1 MKIKLEKVKEKQG
14 NKSFLAYELF
24 INQMNFDLHYH
35 PEFELTWIEKGN
47 GKRMIGNQLSDFTNG
62 DLALLGSNLPH
73 TWFSKEENFRAIII
87 QFSPEFI
94 ETFLTVKEFQDIQNL
109 LKNAQNGL
117 LFQQERTLVT
127 AIQELVS
134 LNDFEKIL
142 GLLKILETL
151 SESNGESLTN
161 QNYFTIN
168 QLNEKRIN
176 KVCHYIQMH
185 YQEEIS
191 LKKMAELLHFSES
204 NFCKF
209 FKKHTGKTFSE
220 YLNCIRI
227 DAVCT
232 DLLHTD
238 LSISE
243 ISILN
248 GFENLT
254 YFNRVFKKMKNM
266 TPKEFRKS
274 YVS

>member
-117 LFQQERTLVT
+117 LFQQERTLAT

-142 GLLKILETL
+142 GLLKILKTL

-176 KVCHYIQMH
+176 KVCYYIQMH

-254 YFNRVFKKMKNM
+254 YFNRVFKKMKNV

-274 YVS
+274 YVD

>member
-117 LFQQERTLVT
+117 LFQQERTLAT

-142 GLLKILETL
+142 GL
-151 SESNGESLTN
+151 
-161 QNYFTIN
+161 
-168 QLNEKRIN
+168 
-176 KVCHYIQMH
+176 
-185 YQEEIS
+185 
-191 LKKMAELLHFSES
+191 
-204 NFCKF
+204 
-209 FKKHTGKTFSE
+209 
-220 YLNCIRI
+220 
-227 DAVCT
+227 
-232 DLLHTD
+232 
-238 LSISE
+238 
-243 ISILN
+243 
-248 GFENLT
+248 
-254 YFNRVFKKMKNM
+254 
-266 TPKEFRKS
+266 
-274 YVS
+274 